1 MNTLRE
7 KLQRG
12 DIRAI
17 ARMVGVHY
25 STAEKT
31 IYGTRN
37 NARVKEAARMLIE
50 SREQI
55 SKKLKAKA

>member
-1 MNTLRE
+1 MSTLRE

-17 ARMVGVHY
+17 ARMAGVHY

-31 IYGTRN
+31 VYGTRN
-37 NARVKEAARMLIE
+37 NAKVKEAARMLLE
-50 SREQI
+50 SREAI
-55 SKKLKAKA
+55 TRKLQTQA